1 MGYDIFTVEADEK
14 LHAEY
19 HAKWEYGKDFE
30 TGGTLYFRHNIW
42 GMGILRTWLIE
53 AGGAAEAVT
62 EHLVWND
69 GQLIDA
75 ATCTAVAD
83 QIDATIAGK
92 TDEEAYG
99 GIIGYDKKV
108 MDAEDVKDSVLNFRD
123 YLRYAA
129 QLGGCN
135 VH

>member
-1 MGYDIFTVEADEK
+1 MGYDIFTVEADEALRK
-14 LHAEY
+14 EY
-19 HAKWEYGKDFE
+19 HAKWEYGKDFD
-30 TGGTLYFRHNIW
+30 TDGKLYFRHNIW
-42 GMGILRTWLIE
+42 GMSMLRAWLE
-53 AGGAAEAVT
+53 KAGGPAEAVI
-62 EHLVWND
+62 EELVWND

-83 QIDATIAGK
+83 RIDATLEGK

-99 GIIGYDKKV
+99 GFIGFDKEPYKV
-108 MDAEDVKDSVLNFRD
+108 DDMKESVLHFRD
-123 YLRYAA
+123 YLRFAA

>member
-1 MGYDIFTVEADEK
+1 MGYDIFTVEGDEALRK
-14 LHAEY
+14 EY
-19 HAKWEYGKDFE
+19 HATWEYGKDFD
-30 TGGTLYFRHNIW
+30 TDGKLYFRHNIW
-42 GMGILRTWLIE
+42 GMSMLRSWLIA

-83 QIDATIAGK
+83 QIDATIAGEP
-92 TDEEAYG
+92 DEEVYG
-99 GIIGYDKKV
+99 GFIGYDKKPYAV
-108 MDAEDVKDSVLNFRD
+108 DDMKESVLHFRD

-129 QLGGCN
+129 RLGGCN